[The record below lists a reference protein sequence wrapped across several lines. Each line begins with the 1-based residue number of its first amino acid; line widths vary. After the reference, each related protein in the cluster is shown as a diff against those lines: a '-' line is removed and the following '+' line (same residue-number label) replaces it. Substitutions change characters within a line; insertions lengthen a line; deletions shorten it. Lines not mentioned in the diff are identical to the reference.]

1 MNQPKIMYYHDGRH
15 PHIYRYEPPMAPEEY
30 IALVD
35 ELAGTTVE
43 AIAFC
48 LGEGRTMLH
57 DTRASELMGHN
68 VAVWDHYVF
77 RRAWQNAKSLIDAGH
92 DPLRLVC
99 DRAHE
104 LGMQVY
110 PLLIVQR
117 GGVDHASTRC
127 S

>member
-1 MNQPKIMYYHDGRH
+1 MSQPKIMYYHDGRH

-57 DTRASELMGHN
+57 DTQAGELMGHN
-68 VAVWDHYVF
+68 VEVWDHHVF
-77 RRAWQNAKSLIDAGH
+77 RRAWQNAQSLIDAGH

-104 LGMQVY
+104 LG
-110 PLLIVQR
+110 IR
-117 GGVDHASTRC
+117 GLSHPNRAARRR
-127 S
+127 

>member
-43 AIAFC
+43 AIVFC

-57 DTRASELMGHN
+57 DTRASELMGQQC
-68 VAVWDHYVF
+68 
-77 RRAWQNAKSLIDAGH
+77 RGLGS
-92 DPLRLVC
+92 LRLSPRLAKRQVPHRRRPRSLALGLRPC
-99 DRAHE
+99 PRVGHSGLSPPDRT
-104 LGMQVY
+104 
-110 PLLIVQR
+110 
-117 GGVDHASTRC
+117 TRRR
-127 S
+127 

>member
-1 MNQPKIMYYHDGRH
+1 MSIEGSARFFARGRASDNERDRAMNQPKIMYYHDGRH

-57 DTRASELMGHN
+57 DTRAGELMGHN
-68 VAVWDHYVF
+68 VEVWDHHVF
-77 RRAWQNAKSLIDAGH
+77 RRAWQNAQVPH
-92 DPLRLVC
+92 RRWPRPL
-99 DRAHE
+99 A
-104 LGMQVY
+104 LGLR
-110 PLLIVQR
+110 P
-117 GGVDHASTRC
+117 GP
-127 S
+127 